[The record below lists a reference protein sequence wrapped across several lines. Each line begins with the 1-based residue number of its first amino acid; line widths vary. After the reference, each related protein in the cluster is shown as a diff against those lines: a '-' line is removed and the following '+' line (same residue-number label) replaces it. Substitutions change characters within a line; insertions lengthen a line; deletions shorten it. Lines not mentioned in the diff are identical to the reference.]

1 MVLGQLFPNSVCTK
15 PQHAPT
21 RTKSLCC
28 LSLGACTGSSCFRPR
43 LSRVPLPE
51 GPEVHTGLSYLI
63 LTWTSGQ
70 PHRGETDTGGDVSK
84 EGLRGS
90 WGAPRNGGLQVVTEE
105 PSLVQEADGA
115 LTTKRTPP
123 ELGGTWSHGCSWTR
137 HGWERGNGGHWTLSC
152 RVPGT
157 HRHQVAKCVP
167 ISAISL
173 GPG

>member
-1 MVLGQLFPNSVCTK
+1 MHQP
-15 PQHAPT
+15 AP
-21 RTKSLCC
+21 RVLCC
-28 LSLGACTGSSCFRPR
+28 LSLEACTGSSCFRPR

-90 WGAPRNGGLQVVTEE
+90 WGAPRDGGLQVVTEE

-123 ELGGTWSHGCSWTR
+123 ELGGTWSHGCSWTSTA
-137 HGWERGNGGHWTLSC
+137 GNVGTVDTGPCPAGFLGHIGTKWQ
-152 RVPGT
+152 RVCQSRPP
-157 HRHQVAKCVP
+157 AWALADIPCV
-167 ISAISL
+167 
-173 GPG
+173 